1 MVVRAL
7 GGLRVDRGRD
17 SPGIHRLRR
26 AGSFRQVLTVV
37 SFTQAENDDR
47 ERMRAIDDELAHL
60 WMVRTFLKHSD
71 EAAEDEELAEVHRAL
86 YDYAL
91 ALGPSVDRED
101 AGRYLTVAKKK
112 FAKLRNATELFIAIQ
127 PEVSG
132 HMNFA
137 MAAKSLR
144 LTVDRIAK
152 LLP

>member
-1 MVVRAL
+1 MTF
-7 GGLRVDRGRD
+7 GQ
-17 SPGIHRLRR
+17 PEI
-26 AGSFRQVLTVV
+26 
-37 SFTQAENDDR
+37 DDR
-47 ERMRAIDDELAHL
+47 ERMRLLDDELAHL

-71 EAAEDEELAEVHRAL
+71 EAAEDEELAEIHRAL

-101 AGRYLTVAKKK
+101 AGRYLAIAKKK
-112 FAKLRNATELFIAIQ
+112 FTKLRNAVELFIAIQ